1 MKRVG
6 IIGHGYVG
14 KGMARLFCDA
24 HSVSVYDTAKPEMAR
39 DDVAGVDLAVICVP
53 TPQGKDGSADISA
66 VEEVVSWCEAP
77 LILIKSTV
85 PPGTT
90 DALIR
95 KTGRAV
101 HFSPE
106 YMGEGKNYL
115 PPWKYPNPQNP
126 QMHDF
131 VIIGGPKASA
141 VADFFLPI
149 MAPCTRYALCTPLE
163 AELAK
168 YMENCYF
175 ATKVVFCNEFARI
188 AQAFGVDYK
197 KLRELWLLDPRMEP
211 DHTLVFPD
219 KPGFSG
225 KCLPKDL
232 SAIIRAVEEAGS
244 SAPFLRSVQSAN
256 AIQRGELA

>member
-6 IIGHGYVG
+6 IIGRGYVG
-14 KGMARLFCDA
+14 SGMQAMFAKHFD
-24 HSVSVYDTAKPEMAR
+24 VSVYDIVHQPNPAMVK
-39 DDVAGVDLAVICVP
+39 GVDLAVVCVP
-53 TPQGKDGSADISA
+53 TPQSADGSADTST
-66 VEEVVSWCEAP
+66 VEEVVGWCDAD
-77 LILIKSTV
+77 LILIKSTI

-90 DALIR
+90 DALIE
-95 KTGRAV
+95 KTGKSV

-106 YMGEGKNYL
+106 YMGEGKNFL
-115 PPWKYPNPQNP
+115 PPWKYPDQRNP

-131 VIIGGPKASA
+131 VIIGGPRASE

-149 MAPCTRYALCTPLE
+149 MSPSTRYALCEARE

-188 AQAFGVDYK
+188 ANAFDVDYK

-219 KPGFSG
+219 KPGFGG

-232 SAIIRAVEEAGS
+232 AAIISAAEAEGCD
-244 SAPFLRSVQSAN
+244 APFLSAVERVN
-256 AIQRGELA
+256 ALQRGAR